1 MHGGHTANI
10 NPDFLASSCTHIG
23 VAVAAE
29 CRFAGSGC
37 TVADNVVAVVVV
49 AVAVVAGTG

>member
-1 MHGGHTANI
+1 MMM
-10 NPDFLASSCTHIG
+10 ASSCTHIG

-49 AVAVVAGTG
+49 VDFVAGTG